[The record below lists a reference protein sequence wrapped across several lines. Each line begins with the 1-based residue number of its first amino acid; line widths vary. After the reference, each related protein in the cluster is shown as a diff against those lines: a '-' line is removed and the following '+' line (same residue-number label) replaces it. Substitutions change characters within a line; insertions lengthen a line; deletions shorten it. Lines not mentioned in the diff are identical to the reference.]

1 MSDLHRKRG
10 FTTAILHSDRDA
22 AVEHGALHKPLHLSV
37 AYGYRDARELAAVF
51 QGRAQG
57 YAYGRQ
63 GNPTTAALEEKINRM
78 EDGVATACF
87 GTGMAAIGAIMLA
100 LLREGDH
107 IVSSAFLFGNTNS
120 MFATLATQGLGVAF
134 VDATD
139 VRAVEALASLASVGP
154 RVILL
159 TAAIQPSDLLKAIQF
174 GARGVVMKESAT
186 RLLIDGI
193 HRVMDGKYIIGADV
207 ADDLAQAV
215 KQVGAERPRPYK
227 LTAREM
233 DIVSAI
239 AEGQSNRQ
247 IAERLKISL
256 QTVKHHLTSI
266 FDKTGAS
273 NRLELALLA
282 IRQGVVDSD

>member
-1 MSDLHRKRG
+1 MPEQPRRVRISIADDHQIFRDGLRRLLESEPG
-10 FTTAILHSDRDA
+10 FEVVSEGADGIDAIRMARDSQPDI
-22 AVEHGALHKPLHLSV
+22 LLLDV
-37 AYGYRDARELAAVF
+37 AM
-51 QGRAQG
+51 
-57 YAYGRQ
+57 
-63 GNPTTAALEEKINRM
+63 PRM
-78 EDGVATACF
+78 G
-87 GTGMAAIGAIMLA
+87 G
-100 LLREGDH
+100 
-107 IVSSAFLFGNTNS
+107 
-120 MFATLATQGLGVAF
+120 
-134 VDATD
+134 
-139 VRAVEALASLASVGP
+139 VEALASLANAGG
-154 RVILL
+154 
-159 TAAIQPSDLLKAIQF
+159 PSDLLKAIQF

-227 LTAREM
+227 LTPREM

-247 IAERLKISL
+247 IAERLSISL

>member
-1 MSDLHRKRG
+1 MPEVQTKRVRIGIADDHQIFRDGLRRLLESEPG
-10 FTTAILHSDRDA
+10 FEVVSEGADGMDAIRMARDA
-22 AVEHGALHKPLHLSV
+22 QPDVLLLDV
-37 AYGYRDARELAAVF
+37 AM
-51 QGRAQG
+51 
-57 YAYGRQ
+57 
-63 GNPTTAALEEKINRM
+63 PRM
-78 EDGVATACF
+78 G
-87 GTGMAAIGAIMLA
+87 G
-100 LLREGDH
+100 
-107 IVSSAFLFGNTNS
+107 
-120 MFATLATQGLGVAF
+120 
-134 VDATD
+134 
-139 VRAVEALASLASVGP
+139 VEALASLSNGSSGP
-154 RVILL
+154 RIILL

-193 HRVMDGKYIIGADV
+193 HRVMDGKYIIGTDV

-215 KQVGAERPRPYK
+215 KQVGAERPRPFK

-233 DIVSAI
+233 EIVSAI

-247 IAERLKISL
+247 IAEKLSISL